1 MIKHL
6 YTVLTQSPSVLSCM
20 RSVMAKIVL
29 QKQKL
34 NENYKNLSLNCFTIG
49 HTFTQVINQFVSTR
63 VSHK

>member
-1 MIKHL
+1 MYCSSRLI
-6 YTVLTQSPSVLSCM
+6 
-20 RSVMAKIVL
+20 AKIVL